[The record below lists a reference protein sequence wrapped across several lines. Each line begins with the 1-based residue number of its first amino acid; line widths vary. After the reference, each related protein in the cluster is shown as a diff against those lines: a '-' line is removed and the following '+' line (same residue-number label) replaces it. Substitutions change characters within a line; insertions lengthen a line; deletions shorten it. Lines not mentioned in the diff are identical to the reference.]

1 MSEIKFLK
9 GEYANY
15 KGIASKDENAFYVTN
30 ELASVGNGADGQPIM
45 EQVYALWLGTH
56 LIASGNTA
64 AMLVE
69 ETKNRVA
76 KDSNLD
82 ERLVALESGDNS
94 VEKQIK
100 KAIADL
106 KAEIEG
112 ELADDD
118 AKTLEA
124 INDELNAID
133 EKIETL
139 NGNDTVDG
147 SVAKDIKDAITALKG
162 DVESY
167 DTLGKLEDA
176 INTVSADAKS
186 YKIEAITEGLATN
199 VKEAFKLVDEAGV
212 QAGATINI
220 YKDSSL
226 EKVELVDQDGDGN
239 EGQFLKFTY
248 ILNNGSNSEVYLD
261 VSNFLAESEFA
272 DGLIV
277 TDHIVSVDV
286 ASASKENTDALV
298 ASGKNFLELEA
309 DGENHKALAVRSID
323 TDSTILQKDIVVA
336 GMSGQFGAGN
346 YENNDIIPAGTD
358 IYTIL
363 QNILCKELYPT
374 GVNKITA
381 SAGAS
386 MSNLTL
392 TLDNTDTQE
401 VGTLVTMTAGKTN
414 GTSASS
420 AKDSQVTGMTY
431 GYSAADDDSIDSTA
445 TTITSK
451 VSTAISVN
459 NYTIKAT
466 LSGFNA
472 DTVTNKQTVPTQ
484 ASGTGSAELAQTALG
499 CVAEGSN
506 TINIYAT
513 GASINYKADAI
524 AAVYYCSNLG
534 NTDAAKKFTGVSA
547 VDSTTAQATKSAT
560 TTVTGVYKYFMGSST
575 AQTVSDLDS
584 AKIRALSVSGSV
596 TTNGTTTIKDNK
608 TIWESN
614 GNSIVIACP
623 SKYKLATV
631 TDSMGNDYMSL
642 FSERGDVLVVTGSIN
657 TTYKVY
663 IYPITNGTVMKLK
676 DITLNV
682 A

>member
-30 ELASVGNGADGQPIM
+30 EEASVGNGADGQPIM

-76 KDSNLD
+76 KDSDLE
-82 ERLVALESGDNS
+82 ERLATLESGDNS
-94 VEKQIK
+94 VEKQIE

-112 ELADDD
+112 ELGEND

-124 INDELNAID
+124 INDELDAID

-139 NGNDTVDG
+139 NGDDTVDG

-199 VKEAFKLVDEAGV
+199 VKEAFKLVDEDGV

-226 EKVELVDQDGDGN
+226 EKVELDG
-239 EGQFLKFTY
+239 QVLKFTY
-248 ILNNGSNSEVYLD
+248 ILNDGTISEVPVD
-261 VSNFLAESEFA
+261 VSNFLAENEFA

-286 ASASKENTDALV
+286 ADATKANTDALV

-346 YENNDIIPAGTD
+346 YKNTDVIPAGTD

-392 TLDNTDTQE
+392 TLDNTGTQE

-414 GTSASS
+414 GTSASG
-420 AKDSQVTGMTY
+420 AKNSQVTGMTY
-431 GYSAADDDSIDSTA
+431 GYSAADDDTIDSTA

-451 VSTAISVN
+451 VSTAISAN
-459 NYTIKAT
+459 DYTIKAT

-472 DTVTNKQTVPTQ
+472 DTVTNKQTVPAQ

-524 AAVYYCSNLG
+524 AAVYYGSNLG

-560 TTVTGVYKYFMGSST
+560 TTVTGVYKYFLGYSDNT
-575 AQTVSDLDS
+575 AYNQFDS
-584 AKIRALSVSGSV
+584 AAVRAL
-596 TTNGTTTIKDNK
+596 TTKTGNITKDNTTTIVDGNAIK
-608 TIWESN
+608 SN
-614 GNSIVIACP
+614 GKSIVIACP
-623 SKYKLATV
+623 AKYKLATINNGV
-631 TDSMGNDYMSL
+631 GADILANFTSVGTVAVKC
-642 FSERGDVLVVTGSIN
+642 GVIDVD
-657 TTYKVY
+657 YKVY
-663 IYPITNGTVMKLK
+663 VYPITNSAVVEFKNV
-676 DITLNV
+676 TLTK
-682 A
+682 AQ